1 MSFLDSIT
9 KWVGANGSKG
19 FEQNAGLATRGAN
32 LGSISDIPLELNR
45 EQVARLALQNRVR
58 EAEQAEAGR
67 AVENM
72 IANNRGYLQAEN
84 NLKNAPLRYSTS
96 VDPRS
101 GTSMSTPYREYNK
114 DDLDTV
120 ANYKN
125 NIDQGLAAKWLA
137 DRGAFR

>member
-9 KWVGANGSKG
+9 KWVGANGNKG
-19 FEQNAGLATRGAN
+19 FEQNAGLSAKGAN
-32 LGSISDIPLELNR
+32 LGSISDIPLELSR
-45 EQVARLALQNRVR
+45 DQVARLALQNRAR
-58 EAEQAEAGR
+58 EAEQAETSK
-67 AVENM
+67 AVEDM
-72 IANNRGYLQAEN
+72 IAKNRGYIQAEN
-84 NLKNAPLRYSTS
+84 SLKNAPLRYSTS

-101 GTSMSTPYREYNK
+101 GTSMSTPYREYSK